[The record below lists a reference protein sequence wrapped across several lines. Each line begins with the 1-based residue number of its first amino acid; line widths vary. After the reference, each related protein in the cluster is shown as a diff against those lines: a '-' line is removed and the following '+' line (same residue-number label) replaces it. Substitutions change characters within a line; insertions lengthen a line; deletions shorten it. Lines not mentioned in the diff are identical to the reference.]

1 MGAIGKIREHSGLAV
16 AIVGIAIVAF
26 IIGDLAKNKNGVPE
40 MGKIDGN
47 TISAQHFH
55 ALTTEMEEQVKRQQ
69 GIAQINSDMEYQIRE
84 QVWNDLVQ
92 ETLLNKEYKAL
103 GIQVTPGELS
113 DMYSGQFIHPYL
125 RQMFTDPQTGQY
137 NVQAIKYYTENFDQ
151 LDTNQKMQW
160 VELEKNVKK
169 DRAMQKYSTLI
180 SQGMY
185 MPKAIAAKIAEIDA
199 TQSDVLVASVSL
211 ASVSD
216 DEAVPTEDEY
226 KAYYEKHKAEF
237 KVREEVRQLD
247 YILYPINPTQQDL
260 AKIQNDVMKVWEEFS
275 TNYATADMSDLS
287 FFVTDESDRSFDSSF
302 VRSSDFPAPFDSLIA
317 KSAAGSFIAPQIVGN
332 QWMMAK
338 VLKTDVRP
346 DSLRASVIYVL
357 NDKAGANV
365 SRTDAQASSLADSV
379 LALLKGNKLTFD
391 EAVKQYSDNKE
402 TDPDMGWVLDGGY
415 GFMNEDVVNTPV
427 DGYFKV
433 KIPQK
438 VGYFIVKV
446 TGKSTPEKKYSV
458 ALITRNIVASEK
470 TSNDIYNA
478 ANKFAGQN
486 RTYDEMI
493 AAASN
498 ENLSVRSEM
507 ISMMMN
513 QLGSIQ
519 NARSIIQWAY
529 EKETGIGDVAAQVYT
544 VDNGYV
550 VCALKDIYKVGTL
563 SYEQARPMFEQ
574 QARNEKKKDVLM
586 AKAEKAAQGATNVE
600 TVAAK
605 LATTVDTVAGVSF
618 NAYYFG
624 KFGMEPMA
632 QASVAINAA
641 KGNKKVLAPIR
652 GANGVYV
659 MQIANTVKNEASNAE
674 AVRSMMEQQAMQKT
688 NAVMYVLREKAKIVD
703 QRNKHF

>member
-26 IIGDLAKNKNGVPE
+26 IIGDLTKNKNGVPE

-47 TISAQHFH
+47 TITAQHFS
-55 ALTTEMEEQVKRQQ
+55 ALTSEMEEQVKRQQ

-84 QVWNDLVQ
+84 QVWNDLIQ
-92 ETLLNKEYKAL
+92 ETLLEKEYKAL
-103 GIQVTPGELS
+103 GIQVTKAELS

-137 NVQAIKYYTENFDQ
+137 NTQAIKYYTENFDQ

-180 SQGMY
+180 SQGLY

-199 TQSDVLVASVSL
+199 HQSDVLVASLSL
-211 ASVSD
+211 ASVND
-216 DEAVPTEDEY
+216 NEAVPTEDDY

-247 YILYPINPTQQDL
+247 FLMFPINPTQQDL
-260 AKIQNDVMKVWEEFS
+260 TNIQNDVMKVWEDFT

-287 FFVTDESDRSFDSSF
+287 FFVTDESDRSFDSSY
-302 VRSSDFPAPFDSLIA
+302 VRSSDFPAPFDTLIA
-317 KSAAGSFIAPQIVGN
+317 KSSAGSFIAPQIVGN

-357 NDKAGANV
+357 NKTAGGQI
-365 SRTDAQASSLADSV
+365 SRSDEQASSLADSV
-379 LALLKGNKLTFD
+379 LALLKGNKISFD
-391 EAVKQYSDNKE
+391 EAVQQYSDSKE
-402 TDPDMGWVLDGGY
+402 NNGDMGWVLDGGY
-415 GFMNEDVVNTPV
+415 GFMNEDVVKTPV
-427 DGYFKV
+427 DGVFKV
-433 KIPQK
+433 QHPQK

-478 ANKFAGQN
+478 ANQFASKN
-486 RTYDEMI
+486 RTYDEMV
-493 AAASN
+493 AAAA
-498 ENLSVRSEM
+498 EQNLSVRSEM
-507 ISMMMN
+507 VSSMMN
-513 QLGSIQ
+513 QLGAVQ
-519 NARSIIQWAY
+519 NARSIVQWAY
-529 EKETGIGDVAAQVYT
+529 EKDTKVGSVADQVYT

-550 VCALKDIYKVGTL
+550 VCALKDVYKKGVL

-574 QARNEKKKDVLM
+574 QARNEKKKDILM
-586 AKAEKAAQGATNVE
+586 DKATKAANGAANVE
-600 TVAAK
+600 AVAAK
-605 LATTVDTVAGVSF
+605 LGTTIDTVTGVSF

-624 KFGMEPMA
+624 KFGMEPKA
-632 QASVAINAA
+632 QAAVAINAA
-641 KGNKKVLAPIR
+641 KGNKKVIEPVR

-659 MQIANTVKNEASNAE
+659 MQIANTVKNETSNVD
-674 AVRSMMEQQAMQKT
+674 AVRAQMEQQAMQKT
-688 NAVMYVLREKAKIVD
+688 NAIMYVLREKAKIVD